1 MSNGAMCILETPPKV
16 VVLVVED
23 EPFMRMHAVSIVE
36 DAGFEALEAGNA
48 DQAIAILEKRADV
61 RIVFSDIEMPGCMD
75 GVKLARA
82 IRNRWPPIELVLT
95 SGRFQLR
102 DSDIPERGRFFAKP
116 YDADEIVK
124 TLRSFK

>member
-1 MSNGAMCILETPPKV
+1 MRLTLVFAGDRRV
-16 VVLVVED
+16 VRCRHTSAQGDKSDL
-23 EPFMRMHAVSIVE
+23 R
-36 DAGFEALEAGNA
+36 GWEAGNA

-61 RIVFSDIEMPGCMD
+61 RIVFSDIEMPGSMD

-102 DSDIPERGRFFAKP
+102 DNDIPERGHFFAKP